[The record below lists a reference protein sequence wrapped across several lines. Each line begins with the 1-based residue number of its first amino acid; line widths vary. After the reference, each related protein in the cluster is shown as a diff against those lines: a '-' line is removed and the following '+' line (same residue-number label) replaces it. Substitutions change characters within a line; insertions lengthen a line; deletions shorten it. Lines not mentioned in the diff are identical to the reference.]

1 MPTITRYVKCPV
13 CGWHQ
18 VIITKG
24 TMRIAREEV
33 ADSPRGMFTFRK
45 SDPQVETFI
54 SLRNCLGGKKGFPQV
69 ESISLHQ
76 VESISLHQ
84 AKSISLHQVE
94 SMPEYQ
100 GLIASLREQTYLVL
114 KVLVAE

>member
-1 MPTITRYVKCPV
+1 
-13 CGWHQ
+13 
-18 VIITKG
+18 
-24 TMRIAREEV
+24 MRIAREEV

-69 ESISLHQ
+69 KSISLHQ
-76 VESISLHQ
+76 VKSISLHQ
-84 AKSISLHQVE
+84 AK

>member
-54 SLRNCLGGKKGFPQV
+54 SLRNGLGGKKGFPQV

-76 VESISLHQ
+76 
-84 AKSISLHQVE
+84 AK

>member
-76 VESISLHQ
+76 VES
-84 AKSISLHQVE
+84 
-94 SMPEYQ
+94 MPEYQ